1 MTRQD
6 DETKTIRT
14 PPTLGRI
21 VLYRS
26 LGDADGIYPAED
38 HPAMVTGINADGSIA
53 LHVRY
58 RRGGFDMDAVLEAPP
73 ENPEMRGR
81 WRWPPRV

>member
-6 DETKTIRT
+6 DETKTIHT

-26 LGDADGIYPAED
+26 LGDADGRFPAED
-38 HPAMVTGINADGSIA
+38 HPAMVTGVNADGSVA
-53 LHVRY
+53 LTIFY
-58 RRGGFDMDAVLEAPP
+58 RTGIFQMDGVLESVDEPTA
-73 ENPEMRGR
+73 RGR
-81 WRWPPRV
+81 WRWPLRV